1 MNDFPGFNDVIRL
14 APLKGQTDA
23 TKIGETLFRVRIRVP
38 IRYVSVLTVTD
49 KGQALKAGQSK
60 LHCSDQLGE
69 SL

>member
-23 TKIGETLFRVRIRVP
+23 TKIGETLFRVRIR
-38 IRYVSVLTVTD
+38 YVSVLTVTD